1 MAAIPAPI
9 TTRPDPD
16 SGTPAGTVEWMPAP
30 RSGLAAFRGRVLLAL
45 GLVVAIVVATFV
57 GTNLLVEAK
66 LASVR
71 RVDLQLAPTP
81 AGGGAN
87 FLMIGSDTRS
97 FVSTEFEQQAFGD
110 SGVSGQR
117 SDTIMV
123 LHVDPDSERS
133 LLVSFP
139 RDLWVDIPGK
149 GNSKINAAFN
159 DGPQAIIDT
168 LQSEFGVPIQHYV
181 EVNFDSFRQ
190 IVDAVGSVPVYF
202 PAAARDALSLL
213 DVPAPGCVELDG
225 AGALS
230 FVRSRHLE
238 LLDPATGRWKSA
250 DAIPDIGRIARQQAL
265 LRELGRKAMNAAIS
279 NPLKGN
285 NIIDSALGR
294 LTLDQDFGRTDVF
307 SLIDAFAADD
317 AASGPESV
325 TVPNAPATEGGQ
337 SVLKVTQPE
346 AEALLTRLRDFDTV
360 VPDAPPTAGDASPGD
375 TKVKVLNASGATGEA
390 ATALAGLT
398 DAGFQGGAT
407 GNADGS
413 LQTTEVR
420 YRPGA
425 EANAALVASYVSGPV
440 KVVEDESVSGADVT
454 LVLGRGFGGITT
466 PAPVASAAPTPSAAP
481 ADPASLAPVPGD
493 C

>member
-1 MAAIPAPI
+1 MPATPF
-9 TTRPDPD
+9 PDQV
-16 SGTPAGTVEWMPAP
+16 SETPPGTVESMSAP
-30 RSGLAAFRGRVLLAL
+30 RSGFAAFRGRVLLAL
-45 GLVVAIVVATFV
+45 GLVAAIVVATV
-57 GTNLLVEAK
+57 AGTNLLVEAK

-71 RVDLQLAPTP
+71 RVDLRLAPTP
-81 AGGGAN
+81 PGGGAN

-97 FVSTEFEQQAFGD
+97 FVSSEFDQQAFGD
-110 SGVSGQR
+110 SDVGGQR

-139 RDLWVDIPGK
+139 RDLWVNIPGK

-159 DGPQAIIDT
+159 DGPQAIVDT
-168 LQSEFGVPIQHYV
+168 LQSDFGVPIQHYV

-190 IVDAVGSVPVYF
+190 IVDAVGSISVYF

-213 DVPAPGCVELDG
+213 DVPTPGCVELDG

-250 DAIPDIGRIARQQAL
+250 DPIPDIGRIARQQAF
-265 LRELGRKAMNAAIS
+265 LRELGRKAMNSAMS
-279 NPLKGN
+279 NPLTGN
-285 NIIDSALGR
+285 DIIDRALGQ

-307 SLIDAFAADD
+307 ALIDAFAADD
-317 AASGPESV
+317 AASGPESI
-325 TVPNAPATEGGQ
+325 TVPNTPATEGGQ
-337 SVLKVTQPE
+337 SVLKSKQPD
-346 AEALLTRLRDFDTV
+346 ADALLTRLRDFDTV
-360 VPDAPPTAGDASPGD
+360 VPDAPPAASDASPGD
-375 TKVKVLNASGATGEA
+375 TKVKVLNASGVTGAA

-398 DAGFQGGAT
+398 DAGFKRGAT
-407 GNADGS
+407 GNADAS

-425 EANAALVASYVSGPV
+425 EAKAALVASHVSGPA
-440 KVVEDESVSGADVT
+440 KIVEDESVSGTDVT

-466 PAPVASAAPTPSAAP
+466 PAPAASAAPTPSVAP